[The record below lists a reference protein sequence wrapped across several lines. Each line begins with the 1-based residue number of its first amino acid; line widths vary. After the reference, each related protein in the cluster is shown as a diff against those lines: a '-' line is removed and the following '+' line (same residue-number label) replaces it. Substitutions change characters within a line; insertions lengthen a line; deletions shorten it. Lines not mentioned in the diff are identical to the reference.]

1 MAERERVLFLYLKTG
16 GGHLSAAR
24 ALASSLEERGKAE
37 TFLLDGIP
45 DENKLQHSVVVDG
58 YQKTG
63 SRDNKIWIFIY
74 EASRW
79 GPLMRLYT
87 ALMAWQS
94 GRYIKNYIRENRI
107 TRVVV
112 LHFLLKRPAM
122 RALYSL
128 RKSRKIPVLTVI
140 TDPFTPHPLWYQPP
154 VTDTVVFTD
163 MLYRKTIYWY
173 NYPASRTVIFP
184 PILNR
189 QFERRASEEEIVLLK
204 DKYGFSRNKRLI
216 LMAGGGDG
224 LPKGISTLRA
234 LAKSPLDI
242 EIAFVSGKNKEQLKA
257 AKKIAKKTA
266 GKGITV
272 FGFVDFMY
280 DLMSMADVVI
290 TKGGPATVLET
301 LMLRKPLILTNYIYG
316 QERGNLDF
324 VKNNRLGHY
333 ISSGEEVVSAVR
345 DFISDSEAYRRA
357 VSRIS
362 RVDIRNGTEKIAD
375 FVMEFDK
382 MLPREVK
389 NDDYPRSNPEYR
401 RMERRNIFTGRRR
414 PVLPSR
420 DFG

>member
-24 ALASSLEERGKAE
+24 ALSASLEERGKAD

-45 DENKLQHSVVVDG
+45 DENKLQHSIVVDG
-58 YQKTG
+58 YSKTG
-63 SRDNKIWIFIY
+63 SQDNKIWIFIY

-94 GRYIKNYIRENRI
+94 GPHIKKFIQENGI

-112 LHFLLKRPAM
+112 LHFLLKRAAV
-122 RALYSL
+122 RALHSL
-128 RKSRKIPVLTVI
+128 RKSKEIPVITVI

-189 QFERRASEEEIVLLK
+189 QFERRASEEEIVSLK
-204 DKYGFSRNKRLI
+204 NKYGFSRNKRLI

-224 LPKGISTLRA
+224 LPKGINTLRS
-234 LAKSPLDI
+234 LAKSSLDI

-257 AKKIAKKTA
+257 AKKIVKKT
-266 GKGITV
+266 KDKKITV
-272 FGFVDFMY
+272 YGFVDFMY
-280 DLMSMADVVI
+280 ELMSMADVVI

-324 VKNNRLGHY
+324 VKNNQLGHY
-333 ISSGEEVVSAVR
+333 ISSGEEVIEAVR
-345 DFISDSEAYRRA
+345 DFISDPETYEKA
-357 VSRIS
+357 VSRIC
-362 RVDIRNGTEKIAD
+362 RVDIRNGSEKIAD

-382 MLPREVK
+382 VLPRNIKE
-389 NDDYPRSNPEYR
+389 DDYPRHNPEYR